1 MILSNLHVSV
11 LRVGG
16 GGGGGGGGRYQ
27 QRIEKPSVLP
37 RPLIFLVLDQRYSL
51 FSDVVECF

>member
-11 LRVGG
+11 LRV
-16 GGGGGGGGRYQ
+16 GGGGGGGRYQ

-51 FSDVVECF
+51 ISDVVECF